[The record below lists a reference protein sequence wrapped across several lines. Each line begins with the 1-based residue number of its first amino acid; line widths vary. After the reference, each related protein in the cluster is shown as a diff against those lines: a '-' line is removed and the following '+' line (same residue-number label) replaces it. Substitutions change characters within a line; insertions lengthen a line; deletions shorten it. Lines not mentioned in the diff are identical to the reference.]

1 MLLPTTPYCLQ
12 NSHIAN
18 KLKIQTFQVM
28 NSRLSQS
35 VPAHTKARSSQRQ
48 RSHPAYRRTDSPAQ
62 RSLRPGCE
70 PGNLRSICSLTLVG
84 LGSGLYSFETLAT
97 SAKKLHWVVQFE
109 SKIKWRGDTPRA
121 YTKQGKRF
129 QIASCHGAKSFYII
143 AKLGFG
149 WLVFFNKLFRNI
161 SWSKPKER
169 ILIYPIPFRGNW
181 IHLFRVSASSTFHS
195 AAMWILLISL
205 QNSQSPLVSLSIIQP
220 PSNEKLL
227 WSSLFASSPKNI
239 SILKKS

>member
-1 MLLPTTPYCLQ
+1 M
-12 NSHIAN
+12 
-18 KLKIQTFQVM
+18 
-28 NSRLSQS
+28 
-35 VPAHTKARSSQRQ
+35 
-48 RSHPAYRRTDSPAQ
+48 
-62 RSLRPGCE
+62 
-70 PGNLRSICSLTLVG
+70 
-84 LGSGLYSFETLAT
+84 
-97 SAKKLHWVVQFE
+97 
-109 SKIKWRGDTPRA
+109 PRA

-129 QIASCHGAKSFYII
+129 QITSCHGATSFYII

-169 ILIYPIPFRGNW
+169 ILIYPIPFIGNW

-205 QNSQSPLVSLSIIQP
+205 QNNQSPLASLTIIQP

-239 SILKKS
+239 SIKKTKLKIFNKLFHPKEYVWLVQWIFFSPCNGLFEKP